1 LKKMFNLSPQD
12 IVGLQEAYQSVYL
25 QEDVEQ
31 LDELTGGQIAAA
43 VGGPVGYLGYK
54 AVKGFAQGLTG
65 GGDKPAAKPAA
76 PTQSRFA
83 GARDAAFKKAQAIKG
98 SPVVGAKPAPTA
110 AKPAAKPSPT
120 PAATKPSPTAA
131 AKPAAAK
138 PSPTPA
144 ATKPSPTAAAKP
156 APTTSTASAAKPSAM
171 DQWAKANPRLAQA
184 QKIRQQGGSRAEVNK
199 ALYNKGTA
207 AATST
212 PTVVKAGVDLF
223 DIIKGHLLDEGFA
236 DTEEAALAIM
246 TNMSDEWR
254 NEILDELYKGKHG
267 QSETEY
273 MAGRSDAGKRISGD
287 EKEGP
292 ASYASRWHKGSEPTK
307 PGQKPKNVQKLSKS
321 EKEEIAYRKANLK
334 KEETELDE
342 ALTGE
347 RYKKVMKKPG
357 GTAYSRKVS
366 ADPDKRATR
375 GGKGGE
381 SDFGAGDRGSGNKAR
396 RRAGTYQEYDVN
408 EATYSA
414 KEARAGKDI
423 GKPGK
428 AFAKIAKSAAK
439 RYGSKERG
447 EKVAGAILAKLRAK
461 RG

>member
-1 LKKMFNLSPQD
+1 MFNLSPQD

-98 SPVVGAKPAPTA
+98 SPVVGAKPAPTPA
-110 AKPAAKPSPT
+110 AKPAPAPAAKP
-120 PAATKPSPTAA
+120 APTAA

-138 PSPTPA
+138 PA
-144 ATKPSPTAAAKP
+144 PTAAAKP
-156 APTTSTASAAKPSAM
+156 APTTSTTPAAKPSAM

-223 DIIKGHLLDEGFA
+223 DIVRGYLLDGGYAE
-236 DTEEAALAIM
+236 TLEEAEWMMANLLDKEAIDIIVEAM
-246 TNMSDEWR
+246 HEEEDE
-254 NEILDELYKGKHG
+254 E
-267 QSETEY
+267 
-273 MAGRSDAGKRISGD
+273 D
-287 EKEGP
+287 EKEMK
-292 ASYASRWHKGSEPTK
+292 KGK
-307 PGQKPKNVQKLSKS
+307 KS
-321 EKEEIAYRKANLK
+321 K
-334 KEETELDE
+334 KEEEDEDEEELDE

-347 RYKKVMKKPG
+347 RYRQALKKGKL
-357 GTAYSRKVS
+357 YSRMHS
-366 ADPDKRATR
+366 EDPAKRPIKR
-375 GGKGGE
+375 GGRGEKGL
-381 SDFGAGDRGSGNKAR
+381 SKQHDFGAADRGAGNKAA
-396 RRAGTYQEYDVN
+396 RRAGTYQEEQFGID